1 MNDTMLLLQMIRS
14 SEDASRNE
22 QVRGSEGGGV
32 EDSGSDQDGDTGDS
46 VGADEDRREGDGPGD
61 NGTQGPDGLH
71 DKYRSPEEVAV
82 DVGRNNEGLG
92 SDVEEESDAEV
103 EARNARERGP
113 QREAGFTGFL
123 VPGPG
128 ETSQEFML
136 RMQRASVSLP
146 GNSDI
151 NRHSGVG
158 AGHAQRYRKDIVEQG
173 VVLPVH
179 SGQIIEE
186 TGGGSHVLTGE
197 PRDEVR
203 LSVEGTSESHGREEV
218 KVHDRLERE
227 RKEKVGRVGP
237 KESRQLFWE
246 REVSDLTKKQIMTGR
261 KKNMAA
267 SVVTGFL
274 EENPTPMPDDSM
286 SREYNAAR
294 CGPEIYETTYDV
306 SPFIDP
312 QDTTLETPSD
322 GILRRLGGK
331 RQLAAWLVSRF
342 PDTYAYVEP
351 FGGSMKV
358 LLSKPR
364 RSKVEIVNDIDCDMI
379 HFFLWARHNPDKLCD
394 FINSMPCHEALAL
407 GCRHLL
413 AEGKLSG
420 LDRAAGF
427 WLGYQTGF
435 NAMVSDGRYGSSVQ
449 SLLDTRI
456 SRDRIAIFS
465 KRMMGVD
472 IRSTDYRRI
481 INSANK
487 SLSPSSYPPGKVFFY
502 LDPPYDQTEGYS
514 TMAGKSTFGWS
525 EQSALADLCARI
537 HQKGNLFIQTNSS
550 TDRLKKLYSS
560 FTERGKP
567 IFHLMERNVM
577 YSVSGK
583 ASARGDATELIIS
596 NWELRDSR
604 QGGLFG

>member
-1 MNDTMLLLQMIRS
+1 MTDTMMLLQMIRRK
-14 SEDASRNE
+14 EDDDRDKHI
-22 QVRGSEGGGV
+22 RGCDGPSL
-32 EDSGSDQDGDTGDS
+32 EDQRSNQDGVVREPNRTAEEG
-46 VGADEDRREGDGPGD
+46 REGDGPRD
-61 NGTQGPDGLH
+61 NGSPRADGLH
-71 DKYRSPEEVAV
+71 DQCRDVAEV
-82 DVGRNNEGLG
+82 DVDVEENDRGLAG
-92 SDVEEESDAEV
+92 NVEEESDSEV
-103 EARNARERGP
+103 EARDARQDDS
-113 QREAGFTGFL
+113 QRETGISKFL
-123 VPGPG
+123 VPGPR

-136 RMQRASVSLP
+136 RMQRASETLP
-146 GNSDI
+146 GSDDF
-151 NRHSGVG
+151 RRQGGVG
-158 AGHAQRYRKDIVEQG
+158 TGHSSWGREDVISEGLV
-173 VVLPVH
+173 PTVH
-179 SGQIIEE
+179 SGEVLEKQ
-186 TGGGSHVLTGE
+186 GRRPYGSV
-197 PRDEVR
+197 PRDE
-203 LSVEGTSESHGREEV
+203 SGHGIEGEREDNDSDQIR
-218 KVHDRLERE
+218 VHDKVELSRE
-227 RKEKVGRVGP
+227 ASVGRAGP
-237 KESRQLFWE
+237 KESGQLFWP
-246 REVSDLTKKQIMTGR
+246 REVSTLDKKQIMTGH
-261 KKNMAA
+261 KKNMAV

-274 EENPTPMPDDSM
+274 KEESPPDPDLNLTREEN
-286 SREYNAAR
+286 AAI
-294 CGPEIYETTYDV
+294 CGPEVYETTYDV

-312 QDTTLETPSD
+312 QNPTLETPSD

-379 HFFLWARHNPDKLCD
+379 HFFLWARHSPDKLCD
-394 FINSMPCHEALAL
+394 FVNSIPCHEALAL
-407 GCRHLL
+407 GCRHAL
-413 AEGKLSG
+413 ADGKFSG
-420 LDRAAGF
+420 LERAAGF

-456 SRDRIAIFS
+456 SRDRIARFS

-487 SLSPSSYPPGKVFFY
+487 TLSESSYPPGKVFFY

-514 TMAGKSTFGWS
+514 TMAGKSVFGWP
-525 EQSALADLCARI
+525 EQSALADLCANI

-567 IFHLMERNVM
+567 VFHLMERKVM

-596 NWELRDSR
+596 NWKLEDSK